1 MKKKPLVG
9 GLLNVLI
16 PGLVYGYLGRWGR
29 ALFVFIGAV
38 LGLVA
43 LFILAGMLESTDPPW
58 PDAVTQAA
66 VLVFFYG
73 GMFLEGVTAVR
84 RYNQP
89 GAAAAAG
96 ARTSGNRALVI
107 VLIGIIVILCGLLVV
122 VMAYSGLLDRDGE
135 PLAGLASRPSPT
147 SAPAATSRTADPASA
162 AEAEVTAE
170 PAPTVEPTLKPTATE
185 ETPSEPRAVVTHE
198 TLNIRLGPGTSY
210 AKVGVLQQGDETK
223 VTGRNGAGTWLAI
236 TTADGIVGWVYADYT
251 SLDTAIESLPV
262 AQAPPPPATATPSGP
277 KPTLSVDEQIAKIA
291 GGEHGTLPQPGEV
304 GGVDAGGQAEVTIL
318 NDTPYQLTVLIGSPN
333 ARTVT
338 VEACPGC
345 KVYSI
350 VGPIFCQEEGRPTQT
365 VRLAPGTMQVVARV
379 SDPGVTPF
387 YGTWELKANTAY
399 FNCFYIVSR
408 TR

>member
-1 MKKKPLVG
+1 MRKKPLVG

-58 PDAVTQAA
+58 PDGVTQAA
-66 VLVFFYG
+66 LLIFFYG
-73 GMFLEGVTAVR
+73 GMFFEGVTAVR
-84 RYNQP
+84 RHNQP

-147 SAPAATSRTADPASA
+147 NTLAATSRTAEPASA
-162 AEAEVTAE
+162 AEAQVTAE
-170 PAPTVEPTLKPTATE
+170 PESTVEPTLEPTATE
-185 ETPSEPRAVVTHE
+185 APSEPRAVVTHE
-198 TLNIRLGPGTSY
+198 TLNIRAGPGTGY
-210 AKVGVLQQGDETK
+210 PKVGVLQQGDEVK
-223 VTGRNGAGTWLAI
+223 ATGRNGAGTWLAI
-236 TTADGIVGWVYADYT
+236 TTADGTEGWVYADYT
-251 SLDTAIESLPV
+251 SLDTAIESLSV
-262 AQAPPPPATATPSGP
+262 AQAPPPPASATPSGP

-333 ARTVT
+333 SSTVT
-338 VEACPGC
+338 VEACPSC

-365 VRLAPGTMQVVARV
+365 VRLVPGTLQVVARV
-379 SDPGVTPF
+379 TDPGVTPF
-387 YGTWELKANTAY
+387 YGTWELKANTGY

>member
-1 MKKKPLVG
+1 MRKKPLVG

-43 LFILAGMLESTDPPW
+43 LFILAGMVESTDPPW
-58 PDAVTQAA
+58 PDGVTQAA
-66 VLVFFYG
+66 VLIFFYG
-73 GMFLEGVTAVR
+73 GMFLEGVSAVR
-84 RYNQP
+84 RHNQP
-89 GAAAAAG
+89 GAGAAAG
-96 ARTSGNRALVI
+96 ARTSGNRALI
-107 VLIGIIVILCGLLVV
+107 IALIGIIVILCGLLVV
-122 VMAYSGLLDRDGE
+122 VMAYSGLLDRDGG
-135 PLAGLASRPSPT
+135 PLAGLGSRPAPT
-147 SAPAATSRTADPASA
+147 SMPAVTSATAEPASA

-170 PAPTVEPTLKPTATE
+170 PEPRLEPTAT

-198 TLNIRLGPGTSY
+198 TLNVRAGPGTSY
-210 AKVGVLQQGDETK
+210 ARVGVLQQGDEVK
-223 VTGRNGAGTWLAI
+223 ATGRNGAGTWLAI
-236 TTADGIVGWVYADYT
+236 TTADGTEGWVYADYT
-251 SLDTAIESLPV
+251 SLDTAIQSLPV
-262 AQAPPPPATATPSGP
+262 AQASPPPASPMPSGP
-277 KPTLSVDEQIAKIA
+277 TPTLSVDEQNAKIA

-333 ARTVT
+333 SRTVT

-345 KVYSI
+345 KVYSM

-365 VRLAPGTMQVVARV
+365 VRLVPGTLQVVARV
-379 SDPGVTPF
+379 TDPGVTPF

-408 TR
+408 TG